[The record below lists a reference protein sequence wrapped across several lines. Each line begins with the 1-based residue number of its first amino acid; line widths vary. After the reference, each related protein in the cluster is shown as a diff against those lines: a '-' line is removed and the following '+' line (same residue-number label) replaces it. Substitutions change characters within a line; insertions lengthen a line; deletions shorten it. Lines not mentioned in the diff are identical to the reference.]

1 MLFLL
6 IVTAGEL
13 KKITEYMH
21 FDEVETSKIG
31 HYWHICNQ
39 KLTNPCMGDAKE
51 GDHYSCLG
59 SSIPKFSWNLQGRGF
74 FFSML
79 PLPYMVCMNTYER
92 SRSGQQYNN
101 LSPFPLEQASRPLK
115 SYHWVRWDCVKLT
128 DFGGYLL
135 QTPK

>member
-1 MLFLL
+1 MIFTLTCTVGSGQVGTSPYMLSESQCLAWHAIPL

-59 SSIPKFSWNLQGRGF
+59 SSIPKFSWNLQGRVLF
-74 FFSML
+74 FLF
-79 PLPYMVCMNTYER
+79 Y
-92 SRSGQQYNN
+92 
-101 LSPFPLEQASRPLK
+101 PFHTWS
-115 SYHWVRWDCVKLT
+115 V
-128 DFGGYLL
+128 
-135 QTPK
+135 